1 MVPDRVA
8 RRNIDDVIGAGL
20 LATPLEQNAP
30 ARNLGLFGA
39 CLELAASHRMTS
51 RIGMVA
57 EPYHSGPG
65 RDVHKAP
72 ARSWWAWARSV
83 H

>member
-51 RIGMVA
+51 RTAWLPSRII
-57 EPYHSGPG
+57 PG
-65 RDVHKAP
+65 RAGMYIKAGEILVG
-72 ARSWWAWARSV
+72 WARSV